1 MNHANEMTGLIFISV
16 FLTDGGEMQKKKP
29 KNDVQ
34 KCTSQPIPV
43 GSAPGNG

>member
-1 MNHANEMTGLIFISV
+1 MTHANKMTGLIFISV
-16 FLTDGGEMQKKKP
+16 FLTDGGETHTH

-43 GSAPGNG
+43 GLAPGNG